1 MRVYLDTCC
10 LHRPLDDRSH
20 LRIRLESEAVLGILT
35 AVETGH
41 LQMIS
46 SEVLVFEVRRNPHPQ
61 KQAFVLAIIES
72 CSTEIRID
80 EQTELRAISLQNQ
93 GFKAFDAL
101 HLACAEAG
109 SVDYFCSCDDRL
121 LKKAKLQSDLKMKTM
136 SPLDLIEEL
145 AL

>member
-1 MRVYLDTCC
+1 MKIYLDTCC
-10 LHRPLDDRSH
+10 LHRPLDDRTQ
-20 LRIRLESEAVLGILT
+20 LRIRLEAEAVLGILA
-35 AVETGH
+35 AVDSGR

-46 SEVLVFEVRRNPHPQ
+46 SEVLMFEVHRNPHPE
-61 KQAFVLAIIES
+61 KQAFVLAIIEG

-80 EQTELRAISLQNQ
+80 EQTELRAMSLQNE

-109 SVDYFCSCDDRL
+109 LVEYFCSCDDRL
-121 LKKAKLQSDLKMKTM
+121 LRKAKQQADLKIKTM
-136 SPLDLIEEL
+136 SPLDFIEEL

>member
-1 MRVYLDTCC
+1 MKIYLDTCC
-10 LHRPLDDRSH
+10 LHRPLDDRSQ
-20 LRIRLESEAVLGILT
+20 LRIRLEAEAVLGILME
-35 AVETGH
+35 VEAGR

-61 KQAFVLAIIES
+61 KQAFVSAIIDN
-72 CSTEIRID
+72 CSAEIRID
-80 EQTELRAISLQNQ
+80 DQIERRAMSLQGE

-121 LKKAKLQSDLKMKTM
+121 LKKAKLQADLKIKTT
-136 SPLDLIEEL
+136 SPLDFIEEL
-145 AL
+145 SP

>member
-1 MRVYLDTCC
+1 MRIYLDTCC
-10 LHRPLDDRSH
+10 LHRPLDDCTQ
-20 LRIRLESEAVLGILT
+20 LRVRLEAEAVLGILT
-35 AVETGH
+35 AVESGR
-41 LQMIS
+41 LQMIA
-46 SEVLVFEVRRNPHPQ
+46 SEVLVFEIHRNPHPQ

-72 CSTEIRID
+72 CSTEIQID
-80 EQTELRAISLQNQ
+80 DQIERRAISLQNQ

-121 LKKAKLQSDLKMKTM
+121 LKKAKLQFDLKMRTM